1 LAQFS
6 SEGAVGFSAVQ
17 RVIGFLIAGS
27 SLMMLPPILVSFFYS
42 DGSATLFLV
51 SAALLLALGLLVYF
65 PVRKATQ
72 ELRLRDGFMIVV
84 CAWLALVLVG
94 ALPFVLLTA
103 PELSYVDAVFE
114 SMSGLT
120 TTGATIITEIDAL
133 PRAVLYY
140 RQQLQ
145 WLGGMGIIVLAV
157 AILPMLR
164 IGGMQLYRAETPG
177 PVKDTKLTPRITET
191 AKALWLI
198 YVGITVTC
206 IFAYWLAGMKLFDA
220 VGHAFSTV
228 AIGGFSTHNDS
239 LAFWNNPT
247 VEIVASVF
255 MVVAGI
261 NFALH
266 FTAWRRASAQPYF
279 MDPELKV
286 YASLL
291 FVCAII
297 ASFALYL
304 TGTYDTI
311 AESFRYGTFQVI
323 STMTTTGFTTA
334 PFYNWG
340 SFLPAFLI
348 LLAFIGGCAGSTAGG
363 MKVIRIILLYRQS
376 IREVQRLIHPHA
388 IIPVKIGGQKT
399 SDTVINAVWG
409 FFFLYIASFAV
420 MTILLM
426 ATGLDEKTAYS
437 TVGACLTNLGP
448 ALGIAGPNY
457 AELNDVAKVILSVAM
472 LLGRLEIYTLLVLL
486 TPAFWRD

>member
-1 LAQFS
+1 MD
-6 SEGAVGFSAVQ
+6 FSAVQ

-27 SLMMLPPILVSFFYS
+27 SLMMLPPVFVSLFYS
-42 DGSATLFLV
+42 DGTATLFLM
-51 SAALLLALGLLVYF
+51 SAAILLLLGALIYF
-65 PVRKATQ
+65 PVRNVSR
-72 ELRLRDGFMIVV
+72 ELRLRDGFLIVV
-84 CAWLALVLVG
+84 GSWLTLVLVG
-94 ALPFVLLTA
+94 ALPFVLSQQ
-103 PELSYVDAVFE
+103 LSYIDAVFE

-120 TTGATIITEIDAL
+120 TTGATIVTNIDAL

-177 PVKDTKLTPRITET
+177 PMKDTKLTPRITET

-198 YVGITVTC
+198 YLGITVTC
-206 IFAYWLAGMKLFDA
+206 VFAYWLAGMKLFDA

-239 LAFWNNPT
+239 LAFWNNST
-247 VEIVASVF
+247 IEVIAIVF
-255 MVVAGI
+255 MAVAGI

-291 FVCAII
+291 FAFAII
-297 ASFALYL
+297 ASLALYF
-304 TGTYDTI
+304 TGTYETI
-311 AESFRYGTFQVI
+311 SESFRYGIFQVV
-323 STMTTTGFTTA
+323 SAMTTTGFTTA
-334 PFYNWG
+334 PFHTWTG
-340 SFLPAFLI
+340 FVPVLLI
-348 LLAFIGGCAGSTAGG
+348 LIAFIGGCAGSTAGG
-363 MKVIRIILLYRQS
+363 MKVIRIMLLYRQS
-376 IREVQRLIHPHA
+376 IREIQRLIHPHA

-399 SDTVINAVWG
+399 SDTIISAVWG
-409 FFFLYIASFAV
+409 FFFLYIANFAV
-420 MTILLM
+420 MTILLT
-426 ATGLDEKTAYS
+426 ATGLDAETAYS
-437 TVGACLTNLGP
+437 TVAACITNMGP
-448 ALGIAGPNY
+448 ALGKAGPNY
-457 AELNDVAKVILSVAM
+457 ADLNDVAKIILSVAM

-486 TPAFWRD
+486 SPAFWRD